1 MDLLTPSNARFESLA
16 PSPSS
21 RRSRKLQKIAF
32 LGTYIPRRCGIATFT
47 DDLMHAVGS
56 AVPDAERV
64 VVAMGAAGE
73 KYPPAVTLSIR
84 EEDGNAYRRAADYLN
99 RFGPDLVCVQHEFGI
114 FGGPAGSYLMP
125 LLRELRAPVVTT
137 LHSVLRTPDIAQR
150 KVMEELL
157 ARSSRVVV
165 MARRGAEILREV
177 YEADARKIDVIP
189 HGIPEFRFTDTAPA
203 KAELGYAGRK
213 LMLTFGLLG
222 PGKGIEYAIRALP
235 AIAAR
240 HPEVLYVVLGATH
253 PNLVAREGE
262 RYRQS
267 LEELAAELGVSGNL
281 AFEDRYVPMEDL
293 KRFMAAADVYL
304 TPYPNEAQITS
315 GTLAQAVGAG
325 KAVVSTPY
333 WHAQELLEDGGGVLV
348 PSRDAGSIAAAVE
361 GLFNDPEAMNAMRR
375 EAFRKGRAMVW
386 PRVGEL
392 YAAAF
397 GKAVAEPVAN
407 ANVNVS
413 SAARHKR
420 ILPVLKLDH
429 IERMTDG
436 TGIFQH
442 AIFDVP
448 NFHEGYCTDDNA
460 RAFLLALQ
468 VEKKDET
475 PALRKMASTWLAFLA
490 AAFNPEKGRFRNFMS
505 HGREWLE
512 EAGSEDSHGRALW
525 ALGMGAAVARPDGW
539 RLLCQKLF
547 NGGLGAVETFTSPRA
562 WAFTLLGLHEYL
574 KTYPADLQAV
584 RMRALLVDRLLDC
597 HARSRGEDWVWFEGV
612 LSYDNARLAQ
622 ALIASG
628 ACLPETPALE
638 VGLASLDWLVNL
650 QTTGFGHFR
659 PIGSN
664 GFYPQGG
671 ERADFDQQ
679 PLEAQATVSACIASW
694 RATGEARWLR
704 EAERAFDWFLGR
716 NDVGLP
722 LHDPSSGGCCDGLEP
737 DRVNANQGAES
748 SLAFV
753 LSLVELDHALNAN
766 LEPVKQIA

>member
-1 MDLLTPSNARFESLA
+1 MDLLIPSNTRFENT
-16 PSPSS
+16 SS
-21 RRSRKLQKIAF
+21 RRARKLQKIAF

-47 DDLMHAVGS
+47 DDLMHAVGT

-73 KYPPAVTLSIR
+73 KYPPAVVLSIH
-84 EEDGNAYRRAADYLN
+84 EEEGDAYRRAAEYLN
-99 RFGPDLVCVQHEFGI
+99 RSGTDLVCVQHEFGI

-125 LLRELRAPVVTT
+125 LLRELKMPVVTT
-137 LHSVLRTPDIAQR
+137 LHSVLLAPDIAQR
-150 KVMEELL
+150 KVMDELL
-157 ARSSRVVV
+157 ARSARVVV
-165 MARRGAEILREV
+165 MAQRGAEILRET
-177 YEADARKIDVIP
+177 YDADPRKIDVIP
-189 HGIPEFRFTDTAPA
+189 HGIPEFRFADTAPA
-203 KAELGYAGRK
+203 KAELGYTGRK
-213 LMLTFGLLG
+213 VLLTFGLLG

-235 AIAAR
+235 AIAKR
-240 HPEVLYVVLGATH
+240 HPEALYIVLGATH

-267 LEELAAELGVSGNL
+267 LQDLAAELGVSANL
-281 AFEDRYVPMEDL
+281 AFENRYVPMDVL
-293 KRFMAAADVYL
+293 KRFMAASDVYL

-325 KAVVSTPY
+325 KAVVSTSF
-333 WHAQELLEDGGGVLV
+333 WHAQELLVDGGGILV
-348 PSRDAGSIAAAVE
+348 PPRDAASIATAVNR
-361 GLFNDPEAMNAMRR
+361 LFDNPEEMNTMRR
-375 EAFRKGRAMVW
+375 EAFRKGRTMTW

-392 YAAAF
+392 YAASF
-397 GKAVAEPVAN
+397 GKAVAEGGVTG
-407 ANVNVS
+407 
-413 SAARHKR
+413 SASGSHERL
-420 ILPVLKLDH
+420 LPALKLDH

-460 RAFLLALQ
+460 RAFILALQ
-468 VEKKDET
+468 VAKKDET

-490 AAFNPEKGRFRNFMS
+490 AAFNPDNGRFRNFMS
-505 HGREWLE
+505 HGRGWLE
-512 EAGSEDSHGRALW
+512 QAGSEDSHGRALW
-525 ALGMGAAVARPDGW
+525 ALGLGAATARRDGW

-547 NGGLGAVETFTSPRA
+547 QGGLPAVESFTSPRA
-562 WAFTLLGLHEYL
+562 WAFTLLGLHDYL
-574 KTYPADLQAV
+574 KASPGDLFAAGL
-584 RMRALLVDRLLDC
+584 RAQLVERLLEC
-597 HARSRGEDWVWFEGV
+597 HAHSRGEDWEWFEGC
-612 LSYDNARLAQ
+612 LAYDNARLSE

-628 ACLPETPALE
+628 SCLPDTPALE
-638 VGLASLDWLVNL
+638 VGLASLEWLVKV
-650 QTTGFGHFR
+650 QTSGFGHFR

-664 GFYPQGG
+664 GFYQQGG

-679 PLEAQATVSACIASW
+679 PLEAQATVSACIAAW
-694 RATGEARWLR
+694 RATADCDWLR

-722 LHDPSSGGCCDGLEP
+722 LHDASSGGCHDGLEP

-753 LSLVELDHALNAN
+753 LSLVELGHALAASV
-766 LEPVKQIA
+766 EPVKQIA